1 MISLSGWSPS
11 CTLSALR
18 RRVYRSHRRAKNN
31 NDGRIPALHGSR
43 AIRETGEWLSPLLLT
58 RSHFSRSFCLV
69 SAGFGFLIRHSTIS
83 GHIWKIKV
91 CSGRVVLASVV
102 MPLSIE
108 TPPYLSYSRRRLLQ
122 VVEDSRRA
130 TRAHIADKAVKL
142 RNGVLGL
149 APVGGGAH
157 PELMREVRQSR
168 QRPNSSRSSTNK
180 R

>member
-31 NDGRIPALHGSR
+31 TDARIPALHGSR
-43 AIRETGEWLSPLLLT
+43 ATRETGEWLSPLLLT

-122 VVEDSRRA
+122 VVSNRRRSCHRNV
-130 TRAHIADKAVKL
+130 TELSQSPWCRFSQPGLQYQERASIREA
-142 RNGVLGL
+142 GISL
-149 APVGGGAH
+149 A
-157 PELMREVRQSR
+157 RRC
-168 QRPNSSRSSTNK
+168 ST
-180 R
+180 